1 MHLFLSEELMK
12 LPTKKMDSFGFRVFV
27 GYVIVGVGFCISGH
41 GHPAL
46 GATPTNHFWIKFF
59 FGFQSITEFLE
70 LLIAFNVCGYQTI
83 T

>member
-46 GATPTNHFWIKFF
+46 GATPTNHF
-59 FGFQSITEFLE
+59 
-70 LLIAFNVCGYQTI
+70 
-83 T
+83 